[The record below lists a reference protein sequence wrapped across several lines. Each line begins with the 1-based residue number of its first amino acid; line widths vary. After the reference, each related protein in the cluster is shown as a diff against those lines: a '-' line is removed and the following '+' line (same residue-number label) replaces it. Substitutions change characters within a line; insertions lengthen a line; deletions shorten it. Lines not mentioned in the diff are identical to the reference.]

1 MMSLHLHT
9 HQKADYDDIMR
20 VDDTLLQQQYY
31 TSEDLKSLCMSNIN
45 MIVFYLKVGHTV
57 LSL

>member
-20 VDDTLLQQQYY
+20 VDDTLLLPQYY

-45 MIVFYLKVGHTV
+45 MIVFYLKVGQTV
-57 LSL
+57 ISL

>member
-9 HQKADYDDIMR
+9 HQKADYDDIIR
-20 VDDTLLQQQYY
+20 VDDTLLQQQYD

-45 MIVFYLKVGHTV
+45 MIVFYLKVGQTV
-57 LSL
+57 ISL